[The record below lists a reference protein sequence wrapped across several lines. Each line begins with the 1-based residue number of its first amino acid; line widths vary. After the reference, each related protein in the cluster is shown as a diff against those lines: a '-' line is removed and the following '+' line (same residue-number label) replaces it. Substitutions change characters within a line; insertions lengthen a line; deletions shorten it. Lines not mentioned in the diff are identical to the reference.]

1 MLWYLS
7 FIDANGLLGATV
19 VEATDATSALAVA
32 TETGRNPGGE
42 AMVLPVPENEYDAPD
57 IAVLRTR
64 LCDENTMLQLGAK
77 YHDRVSRELRAMLTK
92 DAVYLANKVH

>member
-7 FIDANGLLGATV
+7 FIDPNGFLGATV

-32 TETGRNPGGE
+32 TEAGRNPGGE
-42 AMVLPVPENEYDAPD
+42 AMVLPVPMDEYDAPD
-57 IAVLRTR
+57 VGVLRTR
-64 LCDENTMLQLGAK
+64 LCDEATILAIGACPA
-77 YHDRVSRELRAMLTK
+77 HRASRELRAMLMK